1 MQGTEYS
8 QPETERAESIAPE
21 ERRLIDCRPGERVVD
36 GVFAICDKQLKK
48 TGAGKPYLQFKLR
61 DGTDERMAKWFTPPD
76 DAFENL
82 RAADFVRVTA
92 FVDLNPAFLGDFKI
106 TACEAIDAPADRM
119 PFLAPLPS
127 NHAAHEARFKDI
139 VRAVKNPCLFAL
151 LKEIFRPA
159 GELWPRFKVA
169 PAARKLHHA
178 YRGGLLEHTAE
189 VALLCDRVAATLPH
203 LDRDLLLTAAL
214 LHDIGK
220 LEEMESEL
228 SSGEY
233 TPAGHLVGHIVLG
246 TCTVANAIEK
256 VENFP
261 LELKHE
267 LMHLILSHHGRPEY
281 GAAKIPMCA
290 EAVVLSMCD
299 LMSAKTAQCREKIEG
314 GLEGDF
320 LSKQDSY
327 GWDSEKIY
335 LGSMRRML
343 QSANGTT
350 TEPEA

>member
-8 QPETERAESIAPE
+8 QPEAGQAESTAPE
-21 ERRLIDCRPGERVVD
+21 ARRLIDCRPGDQVLG
-36 GVFAICDKQLKK
+36 GVFSISDKQQKI
-48 TGAGKPYLQFKLR
+48 TAAGKPYLQFKLR
-61 DGTDERMAKWFTPPD
+61 DSTDERMAKWFTPPD
-76 DAFENL
+76 AAFENL
-82 RAADFVRVTA
+82 KSADFVRVNA
-92 FVDLNPAFLGDFKI
+92 YVDLNPTFAGDFKI
-106 TACEAIDAPADRM
+106 NFCEAVENPTDLT
-119 PFLAPLPS
+119 PFLAPLPDD
-127 NHAAHEARFKDI
+127 HAAHQARFRDI
-139 VRAVKNPCLFAL
+139 VRAVKNPSLFSL
-151 LKEIFRPA
+151 LKEIFRPD
-159 GELWPRFKVA
+159 GELWPGFKVA

-189 VALLCDRVAATLPH
+189 VALLCDRVASTLPH

-233 TPAGHLVGHIVLG
+233 TCAGHLVGHIVLG

-299 LMSAKTAQCREKIEG
+299 LMSAKTAQCREKIDS
-314 GLEGDF
+314 GLEGNF
-320 LSKQDSY
+320 LSKKDSY

-343 QSANGTT
+343 KNATETAN
-350 TEPEA
+350 EPEA